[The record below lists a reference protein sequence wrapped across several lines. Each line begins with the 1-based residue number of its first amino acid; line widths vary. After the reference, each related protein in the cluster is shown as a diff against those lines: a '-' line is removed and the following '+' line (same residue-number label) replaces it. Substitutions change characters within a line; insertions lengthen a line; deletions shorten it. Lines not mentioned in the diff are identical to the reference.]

1 LKFVYILKSD
11 TDIDHFYVGV
21 TDDVAARLQKHNAG
35 EVSHTSKYRPWHLKT
50 YVAFSDEKRAFEFE
64 KYLKSGS
71 GRAFAK
77 IKALKAPGEAGQ
89 PGNTR
94 TAKFPSGIPPG

>member
-11 TDIDHFYVGV
+11 VDADHFYVGV

-35 EVSHTSKYRPWHLKT
+35 EVSHTSKYRPWRLKT

-77 IKALKAPGEAGQ
+77 KRL
-89 PGNTR
+89 
-94 TAKFPSGIPPG
+94 